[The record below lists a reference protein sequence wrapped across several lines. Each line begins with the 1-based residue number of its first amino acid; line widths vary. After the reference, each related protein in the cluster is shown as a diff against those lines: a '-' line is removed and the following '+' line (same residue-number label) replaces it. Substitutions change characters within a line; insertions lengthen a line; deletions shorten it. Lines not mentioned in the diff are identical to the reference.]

1 MDRKG
6 NSRNL
11 GDPLRSCLNEYVFL
25 DGQTKGE
32 TEAAME
38 VGLTDITLSVGK
50 PRTWGSG
57 EAEGR
62 TDWGSIPYTL

>member
-1 MDRKG
+1 MSMLTEWINQR
-6 NSRNL
+6 
-11 GDPLRSCLNEYVFL
+11 
-25 DGQTKGE
+25 E

-38 VGLTDITLSVGK
+38 VGLTGSTLRVGK

-62 TDWGSIPYTL
+62 TDWGNIPYTQ